1 MVNYENVPVAVQESV
16 RKFVAIPK
24 KVSSMAVMQAE
35 GYLTKED
42 VENLIKAP
50 RSKPMRETSTSG
62 WVSFEIDGVERSAYP
77 LTTVLTKEEKDIYYA
92 NKKANAT
99 GVKRPRGTKKL
110 TKEEEALNEKVGR
123 ILDNLAKIRAAVED
137 EEALA
142 LLDDIAAETKSL
154 KAQTKSSLLEKFF
167 GVSSPD
173 DLPETVSYKFVTQR
187 SGANPEG
194 DFITDEDGNL
204 LFNATKDDIPDG
216 FDGAFNLKE
225 VKDAV
230 KKLADAGIVDMSNRI
245 TGFAM
250 NM

>member
-24 KVSSMAVMQAE
+24 KVSSMSVMLDE

-42 VENLIKAP
+42 VKNLIKAP

-77 LTTVLTKEEKDIYYA
+77 LTTVLTKEEKDLYYA

-99 GVKRPRGTKKL
+99 GVKRPRGIKKL
-110 TKEEEALNEKVGR
+110 SKEEEALNDKVSK
-123 ILDNLAKIRAAVED
+123 ILGNLATIQAAVED

-142 LLDDIAAETKSL
+142 LLDEVVAEAKSL
-154 KAQTKSSLLEKFF
+154 KVQTKSSLLEKFF